1 MKKTLTAIT
10 LAAVLTLGTTFANA
24 GIIITNVS
32 EGPAPTTCADNGK
45 GFYGIIIMNIVGIII
60 GNRAGIIIGNR
71 GGILVSD
78 AKEQP
83 CTSKSTATGTS
94 IERGGILVS
103 D

>member
-45 GFYGIIIMNIVGIII
+45 GFYGIIITNIVGIII
-60 GNRAGIIIGNR
+60 TNIA
-71 GGILVSD
+71 GILVSD